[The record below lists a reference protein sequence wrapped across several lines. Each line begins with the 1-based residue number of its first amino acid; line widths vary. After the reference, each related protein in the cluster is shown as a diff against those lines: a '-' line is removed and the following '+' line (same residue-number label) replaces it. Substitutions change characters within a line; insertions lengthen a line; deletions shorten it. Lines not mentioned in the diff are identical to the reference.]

1 MGTLLV
7 RDGVA
12 TLNAWAEG
20 PIMDVGEAT
29 HVRSDRECPP
39 GPGHRSVDDGRMTPR
54 CSACKSGDVVP
65 IVWGLPGTAT
75 FEEADAGKVHL
86 GGCVVSGASPEWHC
100 HACGND
106 FRSERAP
113 TPATP
118 APSR

>member
-1 MGTLLV
+1 
-7 RDGVA
+7 
-12 TLNAWAEG
+12 
-20 PIMDVGEAT
+20 
-29 HVRSDRECPP
+29 
-39 GPGHRSVDDGRMTPR
+39 MTPR